1 MYVIYD
7 SDKVNFPAETAACED
22 LLRLSQSFWAKRISV
37 DTFHNTQYGAM
48 YHPQKQSKK
57 PVWDEA
63 AKRIPNPLSIHKNL
77 SFFTFSFDSSYYA
90 FVDNNNKTTT
100 KGNAD
105 DRFILYLAKYY
116 SPARPERWTWVNL
129 SWYLIRSTKPNCGE
143 CIILFSR
150 RTDQHNII
158 NGLPPEMNLI
168 LQQPQPMV

>member
-1 MYVIYD
+1 MKIFSV
-7 SDKVNFPAETAACED
+7 S
-22 LLRLSQSFWAKRISV
+22 LSLFERNVFLSTPFI
-37 DTFHNTQYGAM
+37 THNMVQCIIRRSSPKSPCGM
-48 YHPQKQSKK
+48 RRRKESPIRYHSTK
-57 PVWDEA
+57 
-63 AKRIPNPLSIHKNL
+63 IFL

-129 SWYLIRSTKPNCGE
+129 SWYLIRSSKPNCGE

-158 NGLPPEMNLI
+158 NGLPPDLKMNLI